1 MFHMPFNSFPVY
13 TLDFFRW
20 RVKVVFKALLLFSL
34 MLRCWEYTL
43 WCLGPDD
50 SSLQG
55 INF

>member
-1 MFHMPFNSFPVY
+1 MFHMPFNFFPVY